1 MYSQTFGTSRQHL
14 NSTLLSPKLTSAL
27 RLLNLYSLVCVVSLD
42 LNDLLSMCFTG
53 VVLYVLRNH
62 TIEERANA
70 ILHMRLRIREQFRD
84 VRNNGLVGK
93 ALWNY
98 VDSITGPSGLKVL
111 DATSP
116 MLAMAST
123 STGAKRKRKGSDAD
137 DDYHPSPI
145 RSLGSKTK
153 TRSSGRR

>member
-1 MYSQTFGTSRQHL
+1 M
-14 NSTLLSPKLTSAL
+14 
-27 RLLNLYSLVCVVSLD
+27 LYL
-42 LNDLLSMCFTG
+42 CFTG

-98 VDSITGPSGLKVL
+98 VDSITGPSGLRVL
-111 DATSP
+111 DATSS
-116 MLAMAST
+116 MLGVAST
-123 STGAKRKRKGSDAD
+123 STGTKRKRKGSDAD

-145 RSLGSKTK
+145 KNLGSKTK
-153 TRSSGRR
+153 TRSSGRK